1 MNWRKLWLDSEEK
14 PRKRQVRKK
23 AIRQIPNAITV
34 LRILLVPLVIFLL
47 VEAENSWELWLA
59 VFFFVLSAAT
69 DGIDGAIARRKD
81 LVSKTGQLLDP
92 IADKALLGGS
102 LIGLS
107 YVGQVSWIPTLLIL
121 SREIVVTIYRLVVA
135 RRRVI
140 ASSKGGK
147 LKTVI
152 QSTAIPIVIAPI
164 EFLGEWVLV
173 LNQAVIWIAV
183 IATIWS
189 GYEFFRKQFVS

>member
-1 MNWRKLWLDSEEK
+1 MIWRKLWLDSEEK

-102 LIGLS
+102 LIALS

-183 IATIWS
+183 SATIWS